1 MALSASKVAENAAG
15 AVIGTL
21 SVTDPDAGDKQSFS
35 VSDSRFEVVNN
46 QLKLKSGVSLD
57 YEQGSSVSV
66 TSPRQM
72 AATTRSPRPSRS
84 TSRT

>member
-1 MALSASKVAENAAG
+1 MALSASKVSENAAG

-21 SVTDPDAGDKQSFS
+21 SVTDPDAGDSQSYQ

-57 YEQGSSVSV
+57 FEQGSSVSV
-66 TSPRQM
+66 TVTATDG
-72 AATTRSPRPSRS
+72 AATTTRRPSPS
-84 TSRT
+84 T